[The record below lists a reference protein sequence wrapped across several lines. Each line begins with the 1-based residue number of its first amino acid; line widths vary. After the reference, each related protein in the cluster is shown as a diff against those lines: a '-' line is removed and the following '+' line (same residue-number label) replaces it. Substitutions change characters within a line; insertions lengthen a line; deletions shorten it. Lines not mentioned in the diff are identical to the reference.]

1 MKPRYPLA
9 HVTYGEEEVAAVN
22 AALLEGRT
30 TMGPRVAAFEAAF
43 AQKVGARHAIMV
55 NSGSSA
61 DLLCAFGL
69 GPPFPGLDEILV
81 PAVTWPT
88 QVWSCVMAGY
98 KVRLVD
104 VDPSTLQ
111 MDMDDLEKKI
121 SLRTRAI
128 FAVHVLG
135 NTCDLDRLMAIAK
148 THSLPVLEDCCEAL
162 GTTWKGQYAG
172 TFGQA
177 AAYSF
182 FFSHLLSTME
192 GGMVVTN
199 DTKAARLYRLWRSHG
214 WEPKPTNHFSFPTW
228 GLNVRP
234 TELQGA
240 FGGVQLGKM
249 DAFLAAREK
258 NYVALLLD
266 TTDPHCPWLESIR
279 WNTTDC
285 LPGWHGFPIIVT
297 PEAPFTKHDL
307 CAFMEARGIETRPL
321 IAGNLAKQ
329 PAVMAD
335 TRILCGPLPGADA
348 VHDRAFY
355 IGLASFDDEEGT
367 QYVANTIDAFMKT
380 LEQRQC

>member
-1 MKPRYPLA
+1 MTPPVRYPLA

-43 AQKVGARHAIMV
+43 AQKVGAQHAVMV

-69 GPPFPGLDEILV
+69 GPPYPGLDEVLV

-88 QVWSCVMAGY
+88 QVWSCVTAGY

-111 MDMDDLEKKI
+111 MDLVDLEKKV

-128 FAVHVLG
+128 FATHVLG
-135 NTCDLDRLMAIAK
+135 NTCDLDRLVAIAK
-148 THSLPVLEDCCEAL
+148 THSVPLLEDCCEAL
-162 GTTWKGQYAG
+162 GTTWKGRHVG

-177 AAYSF
+177 AAFSF

-199 DTKAARLYRLWRSHG
+199 DSKAARLYRLWRSHG
-214 WEPKPTNHFSFPTW
+214 WEPKAREHFHFPTW
-228 GLNVRP
+228 GLNLRP
-234 TELQGA
+234 TEVQGA

-249 DAFLAAREK
+249 DAFLEAREK
-258 NYVALLLD
+258 NCVALLLD
-266 TTDPHCPWLESIR
+266 AADPYCPWLQSVR
-279 WNTTDC
+279 WDTDRC
-285 LPGWHGFPIIVT
+285 LPGWHGFPIIVA
-297 PEAPFTKHDL
+297 PEAPFDKADL
-307 CAFMEARGIETRPL
+307 SAFLEARGIETRPL
-321 IAGNLAKQ
+321 IAGNLARQ

-335 TRILCGPLPGADA
+335 QRVICGDLPGADA

-367 QYVANTIDAFMKT
+367 DHVVSTVAAFMRGY
-380 LEQRQC
+380 Q